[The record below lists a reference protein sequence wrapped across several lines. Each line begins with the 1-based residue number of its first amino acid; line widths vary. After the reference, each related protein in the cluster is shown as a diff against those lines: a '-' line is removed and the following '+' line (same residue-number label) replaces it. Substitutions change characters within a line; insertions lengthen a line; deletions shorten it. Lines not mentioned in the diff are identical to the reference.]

1 MKKSVKIT
9 SLVCTAALLVSSVL
23 SPVSTVVQAKA
34 KKPAISK
41 KKLSMK
47 VGKTAKLSVK
57 RAKGWKISWKS
68 KNKKI
73 ATVKKAGKYAAKIT
87 AKKKGTVK
95 ITATTKRVR
104 HVVR

>member
-57 RAKGWKISWKS
+57 RAQGWKIRGKDYGEEKRHGEDHRDS
-68 KNKKI
+68 K
-73 ATVKKAGKYAAKIT
+73 
-87 AKKKGTVK
+87 
-95 ITATTKRVR
+95 KRKDASYVNL
-104 HVVR
+104 

>member
-47 VGKTAKLSVK
+47 VGKDYGEEK
-57 RAKGWKISWKS
+57 RHGEDHRDS
-68 KNKKI
+68 K
-73 ATVKKAGKYAAKIT
+73 
-87 AKKKGTVK
+87 
-95 ITATTKRVR
+95 KRKDASYVNL
-104 HVVR
+104 